1 VRRAPERVGFFGRS
15 AATQDHRSDFGGAV
29 EPEGNS
35 NRADATVDVEL
46 QSFELKDSLDIF
58 FSQIWKIHG
67 AGKGDTDLAAVR
79 VAAEHE
85 LNRRACRVTEKVVGK
100 VRRMAQEEC
109 RLLGAIPNERGNGAI
124 HVGVAFDRV
133 VDACD
138 PNAGRAAIERRKRI
152 SENNDV
158 ARGERFGHG
167 QRTDGDIVIAED
179 RIALSTLET
188 AEDTG
193 AIPRDGDG
201 PFARQELVSDEV
213 AREKDRIG
221 AQAVDVV
228 DGFTKKKGLGKSV
241 QVDVA
246 ELGNVEAIECRGKIG
261 EANLGSSDF
270 DDVTRDFARVK
281 RQAGGT
287 GDSCGEE
294 APARQCGC

>member
-1 VRRAPERVGFFGRS
+1 MNGRESDSLGWS
-15 AATQDHRSDFGGAV
+15 AATQNHRSNFGRAV
-29 EPEGNS
+29 EPERNPDG
-35 NRADATVDVEL
+35 ADAAVDVEL
-46 QSFELKDSLDIF
+46 QSFELKDSLDVL

-85 LNRRACRVTEKVVGK
+85 LNRRAGRVTEKVVGE

-109 RLLGAIPNERGNGAI
+109 RLIGAIPDELGNGAI
-124 HVGVAFDRV
+124 NVGMAFDRV
-133 VDACD
+133 VDAREPD
-138 PNAGRAAIERRKRI
+138 AGRAALERVKRI
-152 SENNDV
+152 SENDNV
-158 ARGERFGHG
+158 ARGERFGHC

-188 AEDTG
+188 VEDIG
-193 AIPRDGDG
+193 AMPRGRDG
-201 PFARQELVSDEV
+201 PFARQKLVSDEV

-241 QVDVA
+241 QMDVA

-261 EANLGSSDF
+261 QADLGSSDF
-270 DDVTRDFARVK
+270 DDVTRDLARVK

-294 APARQCGC
+294 APARQCRR